1 MSRIRANQIT
11 NQSADGAPVVQNGLQ
26 VTGVVTATSF
36 SGDGSGLINLPSTDS
51 IWRSNS
57 TGINTTTSVGIGTTN
72 TEGYKL
78 KVVGN
83 YRLAGRLDGTA
94 TDNTFFASS

>member
-1 MSRIRANQIT
+1 MVEANT
-11 NQSADGAPVVQNGLQ
+11 SPRHVCNYFTV
-26 VTGVVTATSF
+26 GVVTASKF
-36 SGDGSGLINLPSTDS
+36 SGDGSGLTNLPSTDS

-78 KVVGN
+78 KVVGIN
-83 YRLAGRLDGTA
+83 SLVSLDGTT
-94 TDNTFFASS
+94 TDNVLPHLWSTYSSLLL